1 MFPVTS
7 FLISKRR
14 SQTGKPCRKT
24 MYLTADE
31 GIYTRSA
38 AFSLMVIGFSFNDC
52 AGTVKLF
59 GKDETHH
66 LVGKRHAG

>member
-7 FLISKRR
+7 FLIFQRG

-31 GIYTRSA
+31 GIYTGSA
-38 AFSLMVIGFSFNDC
+38 AFSLMVIGFSFNDR